1 MAIPFSDNLQYNGV
15 NPDFTRQEYATFADM
30 KAVKKSRMPE
40 LYIGYCLEDRKYY
53 KYDKNND
60 TDEVLGKWR
69 IWSGGSDTQ
78 VTQMPTP
85 VENLKDK
92 IVQYIGET
100 DENYQKGWFYIC
112 EPSGTEVVAVTTLA
126 RLTELINASQDTV
139 TIVLADESE
148 VSAKTYKYNDVDYFI
163 NEGSV
168 YYGTEVDGKI
178 TLASATVLA
187 TDEDVVAQNI
197 TEEVVTG
204 WQWGN
209 QSVSPSGGEPASI
222 PAADIDELFN

>member
-1 MAIPFSDNLQYNGV
+1 MAIPFSDNLQYLGTG
-15 NPDFTRQEYATFADM
+15 PDFTRQEYATFADM

-40 LYIGYCLEDRKYY
+40 KYIGYCLEDRKWYE
-53 KYDKNND
+53 YDKNND
-60 TDEVLGKWR
+60 TDEILGKWR
-69 IWSGGSDTQ
+69 LWSGGSDTQ

-85 VENLKDK
+85 VESLKDK

-112 EPSGTEVVAVTTLA
+112 EPSGTEIVAVTTLA

-163 NEGSV
+163 NESSI

-204 WQWGN
+204 WQWTN

>member
-40 LYIGYCLEDRKYY
+40 LYIAYCLEDRNYY
-53 KYDKNND
+53 KYDKNNS

-69 IWSGGSDTQ
+69 LWSGGSDTQ
-78 VTQMPTP
+78 VTQMPIP
-85 VENLKDK
+85 VESLKDK

-112 EPSGTEVVAVTTLA
+112 EPSGTEIVAVTTLT

-163 NEGSV
+163 NESSV
-168 YYGTEVDGKI
+168 YYGTEIDGKI
-178 TLASATVLA
+178 TLASAIVLA

-197 TEEVVTG
+197 TEEVITG
-204 WQWGN
+204 WQWSN
-209 QSVSPSGGEPASI
+209 QPVSPSGGEPASI
-222 PAADIDELFN
+222 PAADIDKMFD